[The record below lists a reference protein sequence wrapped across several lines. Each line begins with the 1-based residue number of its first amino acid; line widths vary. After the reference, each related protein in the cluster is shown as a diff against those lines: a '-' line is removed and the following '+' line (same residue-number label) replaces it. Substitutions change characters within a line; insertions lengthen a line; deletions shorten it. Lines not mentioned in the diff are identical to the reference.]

1 MMNLDSLY
9 EKDFNYNH
17 MYYNNDSPEFWAKNN
32 YITLVKDEA
41 TYLLNSQ
48 GYRCDEFNLDSELPV
63 LFMGCSNTFGLG
75 IQLETSWAYRILSH
89 IRTKTNKTI
98 PYWNIS
104 RNGSSVDLQ
113 YYNLEQHIQ
122 TIKPK
127 FIFFLI
133 PSLYRR
139 LVFLN
144 NRAIPIQVGENRPNE
159 HNLPM
164 AVKMANGLFVNEGFA
179 NAECHKYFMLINKL
193 CEKYNTTLFYQFG
206 DVFRNEPNYPVLKE
220 QFKAYTMFNELN
232 TLWADG
238 DACVDHARDKMH
250 RGPISHS
257 IFANGIW
264 EEVKDYF

>member
-1 MMNLDSLY
+1 MNLDSLY

-17 MYYNNDSPEFWAKNN
+17 RYYRNDSPELWTNN
-32 YITLVKDEA
+32 GYTTKVGDEA

-48 GYRCDEFNLDSELPV
+48 GYRCDEFNQHSELPV

-75 IQLETSWAYRILSH
+75 LQLETSWAYNILTY
-89 IRTKTNKTI
+89 IRNKTNKTI

-113 YYNLEQHIQ
+113 YFNLEQHIK
-122 TIKPK
+122 TIRPK

-139 LVFLN
+139 LMFLN
-144 NRAIPIQVGENRPNE
+144 KNAFQIQVGENRPYE
-159 HNLPM
+159 NLLPLELRM
-164 AVKMANGLFVNEGFA
+164 ARGLLANPGFA
-179 NAECHKYFMLINKL
+179 YAECHKYFMLINKL
-193 CEKYNTTLFYQFG
+193 CEQYNTTLFYQFV
-206 DVFRNEPNYPVLKE
+206 DVFRDETEYPILKE

-232 TLWADG
+232 TLWAHG
-238 DACVDHARDKMH
+238 DVCVDHARDLAH

-257 IFANGIW
+257 IFAKGIW
-264 EEVKDYF
+264 KEVEQHF